1 MFAGTIRR
9 NARERMIFAG
19 DFPRDVIWDDDRE
32 KSKAAQE
39 ERETE
44 REMEEVEVE
53 VEGEEIRCWKHKLLD
68 FQIHRTDRSSKHSL
82 WTAVIQAANI
92 TRRSSSLGYN
102 LKFVRGTIS
111 TSDRDRY

>member
-1 MFAGTIRR
+1 MIGKSRR
-9 NARERMIFAG
+9 QRRKRG
-19 DFPRDVIWDDDRE
+19 RE
-32 KSKAAQE
+32 K
-39 ERETE
+39 
-44 REMEEVEVE
+44 EVEVE